1 MRHRHRWAVLIALLV
16 ALAVGLAACG
26 GDDSAAP
33 AEPPAAEPEA
43 PAEEPA
49 PEPAPEPEPPA
60 EEPEPEPPAEPPA
73 EPEPPA
79 EAAGEPIKIGHAAD
93 LTANMAPFDGPA
105 AAAAQYQIEQ
115 INAAGGVDGRPLE
128 YELIDT
134 QLDPEQTKQAAI
146 DLIEGGA
153 DILLVTCDVDFATPA
168 IQEAITR
175 GVLAVAPCIGTDQ
188 MGPKRFGEQGKLAFT
203 TGNIAQDEGAA
214 MAEWAF
220 AQGWT
225 RAGIAKDNV
234 IVYFQ
239 NIVDAFAA
247 RFEELG
253 GEVVATQEWVN
264 GDGTIGNVASSLASE
279 DLDVIA
285 TSTGFGDLPGLVDGI
300 RSLGNDVPII
310 CSWACDGTY
319 WNPPNLSN
327 FYLVTYAS
335 ISGDDPNPDVQ
346 ALADALGAQ
355 DPLLVGTGGF
365 VTGATAIDAIALAI
379 SEAGSTDGAA
389 LAEVMEGFQGVET
402 ISGSVSYSPDFHGV
416 TGREYRVME
425 IQNGELKFIE
435 LFAASEVPDI
445 GS

>member
-1 MRHRHRWAVLIALLV
+1 MLAL
-16 ALAVGLAACG
+16 
-26 GDDSAAP
+26 
-33 AEPPAAEPEA
+33 
-43 PAEEPA
+43 
-49 PEPAPEPEPPA
+49 
-60 EEPEPEPPAEPPA
+60 
-73 EPEPPA
+73 
-79 EAAGEPIKIGHAAD
+79 
-93 LTANMAPFDGPA
+93 
-105 AAAAQYQIEQ
+105 
-115 INAAGGVDGRPLE
+115 
-128 YELIDT
+128 
-134 QLDPEQTKQAAI
+134 
-146 DLIEGGA
+146 
-153 DILLVTCDVDFATPA
+153 
-168 IQEAITR
+168 
-175 GVLAVAPCIGTDQ
+175 APCIGTDQ
-188 MGPKRFGEQGKLAFT
+188 MGPKRFGDLGKLAFT

-220 AQGWT
+220 SQGWT

-239 NIVDAFAA
+239 NIADSFAT

-253 GEVVATQEWVN
+253 GEVVARQEWVN

-335 ISGDDPNPDVQ
+335 ISGDDPSSDVQ
-346 ALADALGAQ
+346 TLAEALGAQ

-365 VTGATAIDAIALAI
+365 VTGATAIDTLARAI

-389 LAEVMEGFQGVET
+389 LAEALENFDNVPT
-402 ISGSVSYSPDFHGV
+402 ISGNVSFSPEFHGV

-425 IQNGELKFIE
+425 IQNGELTFIE
-435 LFAASEVPDI
+435 LFAATGFPEI
-445 GS
+445 GN